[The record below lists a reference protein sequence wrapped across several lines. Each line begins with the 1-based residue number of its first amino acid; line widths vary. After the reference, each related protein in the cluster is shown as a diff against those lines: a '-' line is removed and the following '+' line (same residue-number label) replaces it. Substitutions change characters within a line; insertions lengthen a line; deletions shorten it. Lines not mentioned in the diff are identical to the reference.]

1 MKRILSRLFVFFL
14 VLACTTPVSVRADE
28 TEKDTIVVV
37 RQEGGVFLTEE
48 EEDELRSAAINY
60 SLYNKVS
67 LIYLISSDTDD
78 KSPMV
83 YSDDY
88 LDMLIEEYNLTEDN
102 ILVFVDLDNGY
113 DYVNTTGTA
122 IENISDYEIECI
134 LDDAFEVPEDDY
146 YGRLVTM
153 MKSSFKAF
161 EENDDSVDWDGS
173 YNYAPDAFDIFKGVA
188 SSVGSGALLGG
199 AVLAGCLVAHSAASK
214 KLRTKTLGLKWD
226 DSGVNITDEDFVRT
240 YTTVKKGYYR
250 QSSSSGSGSS
260 SSRSRSGGS
269 SHRSSSGCS
278 HGGGGRRR

>member
-14 VLACTTPVSVRADE
+14 VLACMTPMSVRADE
-28 TEKDTIVVV
+28 TEKDTKVLVEQVGGTYFTESECDSLVNEAIASSVV
-37 RQEGGVFLTEE
+37 
-48 EEDELRSAAINY
+48 N
-60 SLYNKVS
+60 NVS
-67 LIYLISSDTDD
+67 LIYLISSDTNG
-78 KSPMV
+78 KSSMV

-134 LDDAFEVPEDDY
+134 LDDAFEVSEDDY
-146 YGRLVTM
+146 YGRLVIM

-173 YNYAPDAFDIFKGVA
+173 YYYEPDAFDIFKGVA
-188 SSVGSGALLGG
+188 SSVGSGVLLGG
-199 AVLAGCLVAHSAASK
+199 VVLAGCLIAHGAASK

-250 QSSSSGSGSS
+250 QSSSSSGSS

-269 SHRSSSGCS
+269 SHRSSSGRS